1 MIPVTL
7 DTTNGTITGSIDPGV
22 TPGEYKVSFYAFA
35 APVEARVTAYRLCHR
50 SSNYCVI
57 NIPHMTVIYTTGKKQ
72 SLPTG
77 LILNTSTTP
86 EIH

>member
-7 DTTNGTITGSIDPGV
+7 DTTKGTITGSIDKDV

-57 NIPHMTVIYTTGKKQ
+57 NNPNMTVIYTTGKKQ

-77 LILNTSTTP
+77 LTLNTGTTP